1 MGGGGKIGNLPKAF
15 TEPGAAAPDSVS
27 PDTGSVNKRASALRG
42 FTLVELLVV
51 IAIIGMLIALLLP
64 AVQAA
69 REAARR
75 MQCTNH
81 LKQIAL
87 AAHNFHD
94 VRNGLPPVAVSMEN
108 YGFLLLLFPYLE
120 QNAAWDYVESRNKTH
135 IDTGRRF
142 WTGATEDTYTW
153 AAPTE
158 EQKRGLAPSTVYCP
172 SRRKGPVFVDS
183 HHPGPVADYV
193 VPMLRLNGNN
203 VRAGDWWGHYRPNN
217 SGQINAQAGPF
228 RVAMTTHN
236 SDAAG
241 EDNDSDRAAQRLN
254 AQSWSPRDA
263 FAYWSDGTSNQIIL
277 GEKFVRTAEL
287 RNCASGSAYDCSFFF
302 STGGWR
308 EYGIGRSAVAQVPIA
323 RGPNEFVNADGSVRN
338 HRPNWES
345 AFGSSHPGIVNFA
358 FGDGSIRG
366 ISTSVPVSS
375 STEQNTE
382 FAINQTL
389 AIFTR
394 LVHVNDGLG
403 GSLP

>member
-1 MGGGGKIGNLPKAF
+1 LGGGGNLGNL
-15 TEPGAAAPDSVS
+15 AAPLLATALVRRSGAVEQVR
-27 PDTGSVNKRASALRG
+27 PLKRA

-51 IAIIGMLIALLLP
+51 IAIIGMLVALLLP

-94 VRNGLPPVAVSMEN
+94 VRNGLPPVTVSMEN

-142 WTGATEDTYTW
+142 WAGATEDTYTW

-203 VRAGDWWGHYRPNN
+203 VQADGWWNHYRPGD
-217 SGQINAQAGPF
+217 SGQANIQAGPF
-228 RVAMTTHN
+228 RTATTTHSGN
-236 SDAAG
+236 AG
-241 EDNDSDRAAQRLN
+241 TDDTDLPWHRTA

-263 FAYWSDGTSNQIIL
+263 FAYWSDGTSNQIVL
-277 GEKFVRTAEL
+277 GEKFVRIAEL
-287 RNCASGSAYDCSFFF
+287 RNCASGTAYDCSFFF
-302 STGGWR
+302 SGASWK
-308 EYGIGRSAVAQVPIA
+308 EYGIGRSAVAEVPIA
-323 RGPNEFVNADGSVRN
+323 RGPNEFVNADGSLRD
-338 HRPNWES
+338 RQPDWRS

-375 STEQNTE
+375 ITAQNSNIP
-382 FAINQTL
+382 INQTL